1 MFLQR
6 FPLRGGR
13 RHSFQPWGSSGR
25 DFQWRIFKCQNQRL
39 HNQQL
44 QKYRQLQKNLLHNH
58 PRQGFRRRLG
68 CCLRRLVV
76 ALPLGAV
83 SFAGLPLASLPLAP
97 AAQAEPLAQVPP
109 LPQLP
114 LALPLALPQLP
125 PLPQTAIPQTNF
137 PQTALPQTALP
148 QASLSVLQPQ
158 PGGLPQPGPG
168 QRRLGVWLTNSPSP
182 LYYDRDRI
190 ERAVAELAEAGFN
203 TLYPNVWSRGT
214 TFHRSSYAPMEQ
226 ELQRVNPNLDP
237 ICRFTSA
244 AHRRGLQVIPWFEYG
259 LMEPADAE
267 VVQRH
272 PDWLQQRLD
281 GSSTMTMHGKPMV
294 WLNPAHPEV
303 RRRFISLIAEIV
315 QRCSVDGIQLDDHF
329 AWPVELGYDPYTR
342 ALYRSETGSEP
353 PANIIDRFWMRWR
366 RQQLTSLLRELR
378 QRLQQLD
385 GQGQSL
391 SRRRVISLSPGPFR
405 FAYNTWL
412 QDWELWSLGGLVDE
426 LVVQNYAYSVA
437 GFARDLQQPAL
448 LQAKQWGLPV
458 DIGILAGFGGR
469 ATSMATVAETTRL
482 ALQSGHGV
490 IYFYWEGLW
499 GVHAGPEAGE
509 LRRSGFRDLFQ
520 PS

>member
-1 MFLQR
+1 M
-6 FPLRGGR
+6 
-13 RHSFQPWGSSGR
+13 
-25 DFQWRIFKCQNQRL
+25 
-39 HNQQL
+39 
-44 QKYRQLQKNLLHNH
+44 
-58 PRQGFRRRLG
+58 
-68 CCLRRLVV
+68 
-76 ALPLGAV
+76 ALPL
-83 SFAGLPLASLPLAP
+83 AGLALAP
-97 AAQAEPLAQVPP
+97 AAHAEPLAQVPP

-114 LALPLALPQLP
+114 LALPQLP
-125 PLPQTAIPQTNF
+125 PLPQLAIPQTNF
-137 PQTALPQTALP
+137 PQTALP

-158 PGGLPQPGPG
+158 LGASPQPGPS

-267 VVQRH
+267 VAQRH

-281 GSSTMTMHGKPMV
+281 GSSIMTMHGKPMV

-303 RRRFISLIAEIV
+303 RRRFIGLIAEIV

-342 ALYRSETGSEP
+342 ALYRTETGSEP
-353 PANIIDRFWMRWR
+353 PANANDRFWMRWR
-366 RQQLTSLLRELR
+366 RQQLTGLLRELR

-437 GFARDLQQPAL
+437 GFGRDLQQPAL
-448 LQAKQWGLPV
+448 LKAKQWGLPV

-469 ATSMATVAETTRL
+469 ATSMATVAEKTRL

-520 PS
+520 QS